1 MRKAARS
8 KRSNGSGRS
17 ETAKRR
23 GQARQ
28 RIGGGL
34 AALSAAAIG
43 VLGLQVPA
51 AGSAGAAPA
60 VDARVTYEASC
71 GVAKPGD
78 ATCYSLRR
86 TDVKETKGL
95 RPASDAPAGF
105 GATDLRSAYNLP
117 DNGGAGQTIAVVD
130 AFDSPTAES
139 DLAVY
144 REQFGLPECTTANGC
159 FTKVDQRG
167 GTNYPAPDPGWAG
180 EISLDLDMVS
190 AAAPNAHILLV
201 EADDASFESLGAAVN
216 QAVALGAK
224 FVSNSY
230 GTDYRGGGGEDPAE
244 TTEYDA
250 YYNHPGV
257 AVVASTGDYGY
268 GVSYP
273 AASQYVTA
281 AGGTALHRDTG
292 TERGWTESV
301 WDGAGSGCSLY
312 EPKPAFQKDTGCAN
326 RSLSDVSAVS
336 DPATGVSVYQTY
348 GGGGWAVYGGT
359 SAASP
364 LIAATYAV
372 AGTPVA
378 GTYPNA
384 YPYAGNGAGLNDVTG
399 GSNGSCTPNY
409 LCEGA
414 TGYDGPTGLGTPN
427 GAEAFR
433 SGPHGEVSGKV
444 TDAGTGKALAGAT
457 VTVGDNLAKS
467 GSDGSYELNVP
478 AGTYDIAV
486 DAYGYRTATVSSV
499 EVADGAA
506 LTKDFAL
513 TAVPSQT
520 VSGKVTDGSGHGWP
534 LYARV
539 SVEGVPGAP
548 VWTDPATGS
557 FDLSLPEN
565 HGYTLNIASA
575 TRGYSAVS
583 EKISVDD
590 EPVTAN
596 IAVKANAFG
605 DTAPGYTVKDTGK
618 TEPFDSTTT
627 APDGWKIVNATD
639 SGWQF
644 DDPGARSNTTGGS
657 GAFAI
662 ADSDNAG
669 SGSTTDTQLISPSYS
684 FAADS
689 HPVATFATDYL
700 ASGGQE
706 AAVDASDDGGETWK
720 TVWSTVSSTDGPSK
734 ITVPLDEYAGSPD
747 VVLRFHFVGFF
758 GWWWKIDDV
767 FIGERTLKAT
777 PGGLLVGDVTDAN
790 TGLGVTGAAVT
801 SDDKPSVTTTT
812 VATPDD
818 PEVSEGFYSLFT
830 PDLGKHGMTASK
842 SRYTKQSKTVRTA
855 ADGAVSTGFT
865 LTAGRLSVTP
875 QAVDKTVAWGAQA
888 TQKITV
894 KNTGG
899 APATL
904 KMSEQAGKYQPQ
916 DRKQGA
922 PLQKIKGTYPTGP
935 SKAPAG
941 SAAKAAPAAAPS
953 DGTWQTAPNLPQAAM
968 SNIAAVNDGTVYSG
982 FGFGGSGVLSDLYA
996 LNTETGAWSKKA
1008 SATDGREG
1016 PSAGFIDGKLY
1027 VVGGWQSTGI
1037 PDPKL
1042 EVYDPESD
1050 SWTTGASNP
1059 HAFAGAGAAVLDGKL
1074 YVIGGCTDAC
1084 GSKNGSVYDPGSDSW
1099 SQIADY
1105 PETVAWQSC
1114 GAIGGRLYCAGGT
1127 SGQTTLKHAYSYD
1140 PDTDSWSQV
1149 ADMPVA
1155 AWGASYAAANG
1166 QLVSTGGVS
1175 DNALTNQSFAF
1186 DPASDVWTAL
1196 PNANVATYRGAG
1208 ALGFYKVGG
1217 GDAPNRPSTHAEYL
1231 PGYDQDGTGD
1241 VSWLSESTQ
1250 ELTFQPGASATF
1262 TVSLDA
1268 SAPEITQP
1276 GTYRAS
1282 LAFRTDTP
1290 YGGWKLPVSLTV
1302 NPPKTWGKITGTILG
1317 KAANGTTAPIAGATV
1332 EIDSWAS
1339 AYTLR
1344 TAADGTYALWL
1355 DTRNNPLTVI
1365 AAKDG
1370 YAPATAT
1377 VKLVKGGTV
1386 TGNFT
1391 LRKQ

>member
-1 MRKAARS
+1 M
-8 KRSNGSGRS
+8 
-17 ETAKRR
+17 
-23 GQARQ
+23 
-28 RIGGGL
+28 
-34 AALSAAAIG
+34 G

-51 AGSAGAAPA
+51 AGAAGTSPAA
-60 VDARVTYEASC
+60 DARVAYEASC
-71 GVAKPGD
+71 GVAKPGE

-86 TDVKETKGL
+86 TDVKEIKGL

-130 AFDSPTAES
+130 AYDSPTAES

-257 AVVASTGDYGY
+257 AVVASTGDFGY

-281 AGGTALHRDTG
+281 AGGTALHRDTS

-326 RSLSDVSAVS
+326 RALSDVSAVS

-399 GSNGSCTPNY
+399 GSNGSCTPSY
-409 LCEGA
+409 LCEGG

-427 GAEAFR
+427 GVDAFR
-433 SGPHGEVSGKV
+433 SGPHGAVSGTV
-444 TDAGTGKALAGAT
+444 TDAATGKALSGAT
-457 VTVGDNLAKS
+457 VTVGDNLARS
-467 GSDGSYELNVP
+467 GSDGSYKLSVP

-486 DAYGYRTATVSSV
+486 DAYGYKSAAASSV
-499 EVADGAA
+499 EVTDGAA
-506 LTKDFAL
+506 LTKNFAL
-513 TAVPSQT
+513 TAVPNQT

-557 FDLSLPEN
+557 YSLSLPEN

-583 EKISVDD
+583 EKITVD
-590 EPVTAN
+590 EAPVTTN

-605 DTAPGYTVKDTGK
+605 DTAPGYEVKDTGK
-618 TEPFDSTTT
+618 TEPFDTT
-627 APDGWKIVNATD
+627 APPEGWKVVNSTD

-644 DDPGARSNTTGGS
+644 DDPGARGNTTGGA
-657 GAFAI
+657 GTFAI

-669 SGSTTDTQLISPSYS
+669 PGSTTDSQLISPSYNFS
-684 FAADS
+684 ADS
-689 HPVATFATDYL
+689 HPVASFATDYL

-706 AAVDASDDGGETWK
+706 ATVDASDDGGETWK
-720 TVWSTVSSTDGPSK
+720 TVWSAVSSTNGASK
-734 ITVPLDEYAGSPD
+734 ITVPLDEYAG
-747 VVLRFHFVGFF
+747 VQNVTLRFHFVGFF

-767 FIGERTLKAT
+767 FIGERTLEAI
-777 PGGLLVGDVTDAN
+777 PGGLLVGEVTDAN
-790 TGLGVTGAAVT
+790 TGNGVTGAAVT
-801 SDDKPSVTTTT
+801 SDDTPTVTTTT

-818 PEVSEGFYSLFT
+818 PDVSDGFYSVFT
-830 PDLGKHGMTASK
+830 PDLGKHSITASK

-855 ADGAVSTGFT
+855 VDSAASTGFT
-865 LTAGRLSVTP
+865 LAAGRLSVTP
-875 QAVDKTVAWGAQA
+875 ETVTKTVAWGGQA
-888 TQKITV
+888 TQKVTV
-894 KNTGG
+894 RNTGG
-899 APATL
+899 AAATL

-916 DRKQGA
+916 DQKQGA
-922 PLQKIKGTYPTGP
+922 PLQRIKGTYPTGP
-935 SKAPAG
+935 SKARAGAASTKAGPAA
-941 SAAKAAPAAAPS
+941 SPAAAPA
-953 DGTWQTAPNLPQAAM
+953 DGTWQTAPNLPQATM
-968 SNIAAVNDGTVYSG
+968 SNIGAVHDGIVYTG
-982 FGFGGSGVLSDLYA
+982 FGYSGSGVSSDLYG

-1027 VVGGWQSTGI
+1027 VVGGWLQTGT
-1037 PDPKL
+1037 PDTKL
-1042 EVYDPESD
+1042 EVYDPEAN
-1050 SWTTGASNP
+1050 SWTTGAATT
-1059 HAFAGAGAAVLDGKL
+1059 HAFAGAGTAVLDGKL
-1074 YVIGGCTDAC
+1074 YVIGGCTDVC
-1084 GSKNGSVYDPGSDSW
+1084 GSKNGSVYDPGNDSW

-1105 PETVAWQSC
+1105 PETVAWESC
-1114 GAIGGRLYCAGGT
+1114 GGIGGKLYCAGGT
-1127 SGQTTLKHAYSYD
+1127 SGQSVLKHAYSYD
-1140 PDTDSWSQV
+1140 PDSDSWSQV
-1149 ADMPVA
+1149 ADMPIA

-1175 DNALTNQSFAF
+1175 DNALINQSFAF
-1186 DPASDVWTAL
+1186 DASSGAWNAL

-1208 ALGFYKVGG
+1208 ALGFYKLGG
-1217 GDAPNRPSTHAEYL
+1217 GDAPNTPSTQAEYL
-1231 PGYDQDGTGD
+1231 AGYDQDGTGD
-1241 VSWLSESTQ
+1241 VSWLSESSQ
-1250 ELTFQPGASATF
+1250 ELTVQPGASATF

-1268 SAPEITQP
+1268 SVPEITQP

-1282 LAFRTDTP
+1282 LAFSTDTP
-1290 YGGWKLPVSLTV
+1290 YGGSKLPVSLTV

-1339 AYTLR
+1339 TYTLR

-1355 DTRNNPLTVI
+1355 DTRNNPLTLI

-1370 YAPATAT
+1370 YAPTTAT

-1386 TGNFT
+1386 ISNFT

>member
-1 MRKAARS
+1 M
-8 KRSNGSGRS
+8 
-17 ETAKRR
+17 
-23 GQARQ
+23 
-28 RIGGGL
+28 
-34 AALSAAAIG
+34 G
-43 VLGLQVPA
+43 VLGLQVPT
-51 AGSAGAAPA
+51 AGAAP
-60 VDARVTYEASC
+60 VTGARVAYEASC

-86 TDVKETKGL
+86 TDIKETKGL
-95 RPASDAPAGF
+95 RAAADAPPGF
-105 GATDLRSAYNLP
+105 GATDLRDAYNLP
-117 DNGGAGQTIAVVD
+117 DDGGAGQTIAVID

-216 QAVALGAK
+216 KAVELGAK

-257 AVVASTGDYGY
+257 AVVASTGDFGY

-281 AGGTALHRDTG
+281 AGGTALHRDTN
-292 TERGWTESV
+292 TERGWTESA

-378 GTYPNA
+378 NTYPNA
-384 YPYAGNGAGLNDVTG
+384 YPYAGDGAGLNDVKN
-399 GSNGSCTPNY
+399 GSNGSCTPSY

-427 GAEAFR
+427 GVDAFR
-433 SGPHGEVSGKV
+433 SGPHGELAGTV
-444 TDAGTGKALAGAT
+444 TDAATGKGLSGAT
-457 VTVGDNLAKS
+457 VTVGDSLAKS
-467 GSDGSYELNVP
+467 GADGTYKLTVP

-486 DAYGYRTATVSSV
+486 DAYGYKTATASSV

-506 LTKDFAL
+506 LTKNFAL
-513 TAVPSQT
+513 AATPSQT

-539 SVEGVPGAP
+539 SVEGVPGGP

-557 FDLSLPEN
+557 YNLSLPEN
-565 HGYTLNIASA
+565 HGYTLNIAPA
-575 TRGYSAVS
+575 TPGYKAVS
-583 EKISVDD
+583 EKITVD
-590 EPVTAN
+590 EAPVTTN
-596 IAVKANAFG
+596 ISVKANSFG
-605 DTAPGYTVKDTGK
+605 DIAPGYTVKDEGA

-627 APDGWKIVNATD
+627 TPDGWKVVNHGD
-639 SGWQF
+639 GGWQF
-644 DDPGARSNTTGGS
+644 DDPGARGNTTGGKGS
-657 GAFAI
+657 FAI
-662 ADSDNAG
+662 VDSDHAG
-669 SGSTTDTQLISPSYS
+669 SGSQTDSELVSPSYDFS
-684 FAADS
+684 DS
-689 HPVATFATDYL
+689 SSPVATFATDYL
-700 ASGGQE
+700 ASGGQS
-706 AAVDASDDGGETWK
+706 ADVDVSDDGGVTWK
-720 TVWSTVSSTDGPSK
+720 TVWSTVTSTDGASK
-734 ITVPLDEYAGSPD
+734 VTVPLDEYAGAPD
-747 VVLRFHFVGFF
+747 VVLRFHFIGFF
-758 GWWWKIDDV
+758 GWWWKVDDV
-767 FIGERTLKAT
+767 FVGQRSLTAT
-777 PGGLLVGDVTDAN
+777 PGGLLVGEVTDAN
-790 TGLGVTGAAVT
+790 TGRGVTGATVA
-801 SDDKPSVTTTT
+801 SDDRASVTTTT

-818 PEVSEGFYSLFT
+818 PDVSEGYYSVFS
-830 PDLGKHGMTASK
+830 PDLGKHGITASAN
-842 SRYTKQSKTVRTA
+842 RYTKLSKTVKTA
-855 ADGAVSTGFT
+855 ADSAVSTSFS
-865 LTAGRLSVTP
+865 LAAGRLSVTP
-875 QAVDKTVAWGAQA
+875 ENVTKTVAWGGQA
-888 TQKITV
+888 TQKVTV

-899 APATL
+899 AAATL
-904 KMSEQAGKYQPQ
+904 KVSEQAGKYEPM
-916 DRKQGA
+916 DRQQGA
-922 PLQKIKGTYPTGP
+922 PLQKIKGTYPTG
-935 SKAPAG
+935 SSAKSGLAAKKAG
-941 SAAKAAPAAAPS
+941 STASPAAAPS
-953 DGTWQTAPNLPQAAM
+953 DSTWQTAPDLPRAMM
-968 SNIAAVNDGTVYSG
+968 SNIAAVNDGTVYTG
-982 FGFGGSGVLSDLYA
+982 FGYNGAGVSSELYG

-1008 SATDGREG
+1008 SAQDGREG

-1027 VVGGWQSTGI
+1027 VAGGWLQTGTT
-1037 PDPKL
+1037 DPKL
-1042 EVYDPESD
+1042 EVYDAEANTWS
-1050 SWTTGASNP
+1050 TGASNP
-1059 HAFAGAGAAVLDGKL
+1059 HPFAGAGAAVLDGKL
-1074 YVIGGCTDAC
+1074 YLIGGCTDGC
-1084 GSKNGSVYDPGSDSW
+1084 GSKNASVYDPAGDSW
-1099 SQIADY
+1099 SQIANY
-1105 PETVAWQSC
+1105 PENVAWESC
-1114 GAIGGRLYCAGGT
+1114 GGIGGKVYCAGGT
-1127 SGQTTLKHAYSYD
+1127 SGSTDLKHAYSYD
-1140 PDTDSWSQV
+1140 PDSDSWSQV
-1149 ADMPVA
+1149 ADMPAPV
-1155 AWGASYAAANG
+1155 WGSSYAAANG
-1166 QLVSTGGVS
+1166 QLVISGGVS
-1175 DNALTNQSFAF
+1175 ANALTNASYAF
-1186 DPASDVWTAL
+1186 DAASGVWTAL

-1217 GDAPNRPSTHAEYL
+1217 ADAPNRPSVKNEYL
-1231 PGYDQDGTGD
+1231 PGYDQDGAGD

-1250 ELTFQPGASATF
+1250 ELTVQPGASATF

-1268 SAPEITQP
+1268 SVPEITQP

-1290 YGGWKLPVSLTV
+1290 YGGSKVPVSLTV

-1339 AYTLR
+1339 AYTLK

-1377 VKLVKGGTV
+1377 VKIVKGTTV
-1386 TGNFT
+1386 ISNFT